1 MINLK
6 EKYIKEVIPAM
17 KEKFGYKSALAV
29 PRIKKVVINTSFGRL
44 VAGKTKQESEKIY
57 KDILEDLALLT
68 GQKPILTLAK
78 NSISSFKIREGAP
91 IGAKITL
98 RKKMMNDFLERLINL
113 VLPRTRDFAGIS
125 PKSIDREG
133 NLTIGIKEHIIFP
146 EVSDEG
152 TRRIFGLEVTVITNA
167 RNREENLE
175 LFKLL
180 GFPIKKSLSES
191 ELKGEARA

>member
-1 MINLK
+1 
-6 EKYIKEVIPAM
+6 M

-29 PRIKKVVINTSFGRL
+29 PRFEKVIVNTSFGRL
-44 VAGKTKQESEKIY
+44 VAGKTRQESEKIY

-91 IGAKITL
+91 IGAKVTL

-113 VLPRTRDFAGIS
+113 VLPRTRDFAGIN

-146 EVSDEG
+146 EVSDESV
-152 TRRIFGLEVTVITNA
+152 RRVFGLEVTVITNA
-167 RNREENLE
+167 KNREENLE

-191 ELKGEARA
+191 EPNGGFH